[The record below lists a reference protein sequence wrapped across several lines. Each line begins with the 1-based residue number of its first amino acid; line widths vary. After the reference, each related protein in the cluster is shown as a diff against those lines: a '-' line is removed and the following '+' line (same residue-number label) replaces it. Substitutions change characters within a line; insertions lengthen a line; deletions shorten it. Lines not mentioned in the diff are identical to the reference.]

1 VWSRK
6 FANFEL
12 LNSAFVIL
20 LPKKEDATGIKDFR
34 PISLVHSF
42 AKLVTKILA
51 NRLAGSLDQLV
62 TPNQSA
68 FIKGRFILDNFMLVH
83 HTTMF
88 LHQQKQARI
97 LLKLD
102 ITKAFDS
109 VSCPF
114 LLEVLQQLGF
124 GPIWCDII
132 SGLLCSS
139 TTQILLNGSPGE
151 KIYHQRGLRQRDPLS
166 PMLFILVMDVLC
178 HLIRKASEEQLLQPL
193 ARRALQHRISL
204 YADDVVLFLGPTADD
219 IGITLDILQ
228 LFDNASGLTTNLQ
241 KSSVLPIQCN
251 DFDIATLQESLPC
264 QIAEFPCKYLG
275 VPLSPHKL
283 TKAQAQ
289 PIVEKIVDRLP
300 SWKAELLTKAGRGI
314 LVKYVLTSMVI
325 YIMLALELPPGV
337 LKAFDNIR
345 RSFLWKGRKDARGG
359 YCLLAWPKVRRPV
372 FLGGLGISDLQNLG
386 WSLKLRWLWLQKIE
400 PRKAWAFFPHSSS
413 APGSCIL
420 CIGC

>member
-1 VWSRK
+1 
-6 FANFEL
+6 
-12 LNSAFVIL
+12 
-20 LPKKEDATGIKDFR
+20 
-34 PISLVHSF
+34 
-42 AKLVTKILA
+42 
-51 NRLAGSLDQLV
+51 
-62 TPNQSA
+62 
-68 FIKGRFILDNFMLVH
+68 
-83 HTTMF
+83 
-88 LHQQKQARI
+88 
-97 LLKLD
+97 
-102 ITKAFDS
+102 
-109 VSCPF
+109 
-114 LLEVLQQLGF
+114 
-124 GPIWCDII
+124 
-132 SGLLCSS
+132 
-139 TTQILLNGSPGE
+139 
-151 KIYHQRGLRQRDPLS
+151 
-166 PMLFILVMDVLC
+166 MLFILVMDVLC

-193 ARRALQHRISL
+193 ARRALQHMISL
-204 YADDVVLFLGPTADD
+204 YADDVVLFLRPTADD

-228 LFDNASGLTTNLQ
+228 LFGNASGLTTNLQ

-400 PRKAWAFFPHSSS
+400 PRKAWAFFPQSSS